1 MKLSVIGSRTFE
13 NYEMLANEILK
24 LNLKISSV
32 ISGGAKGADTLAEKW
47 ARENNI
53 PILLFKPDWKKYGRA
68 AGLRRNESIIESCD
82 YCLAFWDGKSKGT
95 KFSIDLCKKLKKPI
109 KLVNFV

>member
-1 MKLSVIGSRTFE
+1 MSK
-13 NYEMLANEILK
+13 YCILIYT
-24 LNLKISSV
+24 N
-32 ISGGAKGADTLAEKW
+32 
-47 ARENNI
+47 ENNI
-53 PILLFKPDWKKYGRA
+53 PIILFKPNWKKYGRA

>member
-13 NYEMLANEILK
+13 NYEMLENEILK
-24 LNLKISSV
+24 LNLKISSI
-32 ISGGAKGADTLAEKW
+32 ISGGAKGADTLAERW
-47 ARENNI
+47 ANENNI
-53 PILLFKPDWKKYGRA
+53 PIILFKPDWKKYGRA

-95 KFSIDLCKKLKKPI
+95 KFSIELCKKLKKPI
-109 KLVNFV
+109 KVVNFT